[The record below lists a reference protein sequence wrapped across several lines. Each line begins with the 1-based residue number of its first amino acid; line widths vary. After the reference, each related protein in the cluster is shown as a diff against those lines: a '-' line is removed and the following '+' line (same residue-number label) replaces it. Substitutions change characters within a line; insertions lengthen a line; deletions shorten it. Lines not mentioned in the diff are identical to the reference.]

1 MLNYVCFLP
10 ANGDYLEE
18 VGGDRFGTDNEHLLY
33 NGAYIME
40 TFEPQTRRILVANEN
55 YWDKDNIF
63 IERITHTF
71 NKEAA
76 TLAPELF
83 LRGEID
89 YASISSELAEEWLND
104 PEKKDLI
111 RPERTGFYSYFYAL
125 NFDPQFE
132 AQYEPDNWKKK
143 Q

>member
-1 MLNYVCFLP
+1 
-10 ANGDYLEE
+10 
-18 VGGDRFGTDNEHLLY
+18 
-33 NGAYIME
+33 ME

-132 AQYEPDNWKKK
+132 AQYEPDNWKK